1 MGSAKRDV
9 VIVGGGIMGL
19 MTAYFLTQKGAS
31 VTVLEKGRLP
41 CGSSYGNAGLIV
53 PSHLQPLCSPANL
66 KEGFR
71 HLFNPVGPF
80 SVSLTGDGRRL
91 LWLGRFAA
99 HCTEAHVARAVSV
112 YRDLAD
118 RSLVLHD
125 ALAELGGSHYEY
137 GRHGL
142 LCVYASK
149 KGFQAA
155 CEEAEAL
162 CRAGRPA
169 RVLEADALRRLEP
182 SLADAVVGGILQE
195 PDGSLNPSA
204 FMTWLAQRV
213 RDQGGQIAEET
224 EVFGAEVSQGRV
236 VRLRT
241 NRGPVA
247 GEQFVVAAGA
257 WSGIL
262 TGRMGVRLPVEPAK
276 GFSITYEAPLDAL
289 RHPLLLEEARVAVT
303 PMEGALRLAGVLELS
318 GFDDAVPLRRLD
330 AMERDLTTFLPSLGR
345 LAVREIWRGF
355 RPCTP
360 DGLPVIGRLRSPK
373 NLLVGSG
380 HATKGMFLGP
390 VTGELLAEFLEGR
403 SPAPSVERAVDPN
416 RFAHLF

>member
-1 MGSAKRDV
+1 MGSGKKDV

-19 MTAYFLTQKGAS
+19 MTAYFVTQKGAS
-31 VTVLEKGRLP
+31 VTVLEKGRIP

-66 KEGFR
+66 KEGSR

-80 SVSLTGDGRRL
+80 SVSLTGNARRL
-91 LWLGRFAA
+91 MWLGRFVA
-99 HCTEAHVARAVSV
+99 HCTKAHVGYAVSI
-112 YRDLAD
+112 YRELAD

-125 ALAELGGSHYEY
+125 ALGQLGGSHYEY
-137 GRHGL
+137 ARHGL

-149 KGFQAA
+149 KGFHGAS
-155 CEEAEAL
+155 EEAEEL

-182 SLADAVVGGILQE
+182 SLADSVVGGILQE
-195 PDGSLNPSA
+195 PDGCLNPSA
-204 FMTWLAQRV
+204 FMAWLAQKV
-213 RDQGGQIAEET
+213 RDQGGSIVEET
-224 EVFGAEVSQGRV
+224 EVFGAEVSQRKVLG
-236 VRLRT
+236 LRT
-241 NRGPVA
+241 NRGPVP
-247 GEQFVVAAGA
+247 GDQFVVAAGA
-257 WSGIL
+257 WTGTL
-262 TGRMGVRLPVEPAK
+262 TGRMGYRLPVEPAK
-276 GFSITYEAPLDAL
+276 GFSITYEAPQDAV
-289 RHPLLLEEARVAVT
+289 RHPILLEEARVAVT
-303 PMEGALRLAGVLELS
+303 PMGGALRLAGVLELC

-330 AMERDLTTFLPSLGR
+330 AMERDFTTFLPSLGR
-345 LAVREIWRGF
+345 LSVREIWRGF

-390 VTGELLAEFLEGR
+390 VTGELLADLLDGR
-403 SPAPSVERAVDPN
+403 NPAQSLQRAVDPN
-416 RFAHLF
+416 RFNRLF

>member
-1 MGSAKRDV
+1 
-9 VIVGGGIMGL
+9 
-19 MTAYFLTQKGAS
+19 
-31 VTVLEKGRLP
+31 
-41 CGSSYGNAGLIV
+41 
-53 PSHLQPLCSPANL
+53 
-66 KEGFR
+66 
-71 HLFNPVGPF
+71 
-80 SVSLTGDGRRL
+80 
-91 LWLGRFAA
+91 
-99 HCTEAHVARAVSV
+99 VARVVSV

-118 RSLVLHD
+118 RSLLLHD

-137 GRHGL
+137 RRQGL

-149 KGFQAA
+149 KAFQGA

-169 RVLEADALRRLEP
+169 QVLDADAVRRMEP
-182 SLADAVVGGILQE
+182 SVADAVVGGILQE

-204 FMTWLAQRV
+204 FITWLAQKV
-213 RDQGGQIAEET
+213 LDQGGSIVEET
-224 EVFGAEVSQGRV
+224 EVFGADVSQGNV

-241 NRGPVA
+241 SRGPVF

-257 WSGIL
+257 WTGLL

-276 GFSITYEAPLDAL
+276 GFSITYEAPLSAV
-289 RHPLLLEEARVAVT
+289 RHPILLEEARVAVT

-330 AMERDLTTFLPSLGR
+330 AMERDLNTFLPSLGQ
-345 LAVREIWRGF
+345 LSVREIWRGF

-360 DGLPVIGRLRSPK
+360 DGVPVIGRLRFPK

-390 VTGELLAEFLEGR
+390 VTGELLAEFLDGR
-403 SPAPSVERAVDPN
+403 NPEPSGQRAVDPN